1 MREDLRLMCESLSLK
16 DKVSLRD
23 HLSDMIASSRGG
35 VIHSPLRCSILLRE
49 VASVMC
55 VPCIP
60 IERRDPDF
68 VWARAIV
75 AYQMCR
81 EGYTT
86 IEIGRQM
93 MKEHSTIIHL
103 RDKMQDVFVMPFAY
117 RDIIETWNEFQ
128 KRIEQ

>member
-1 MREDLRLMCESLSLK
+1 MSDDLKLAVENLTLK
-16 DKVSLRD
+16 DKVELREY
-23 HLSDMIASSRGG
+23 LSDMIASSRGG
-35 VIHSPLRCSILLRE
+35 VMRSPLRCSILLRE

-60 IERRDPDF
+60 IERRDPDS

-93 MKEHSTIIHL
+93 MKNHSTIIHL
-103 RDKMQDVFVMPFAY
+103 RDKMQDVFEMPFAY
-117 RDIIETWNEFQ
+117 RDIIEIWNDFQ